1 MNRSLSE
8 VETVAWK
15 AARGAGYPW
24 GIAEEAA
31 AALRWLAARGIDG
44 CPALASLLERT
55 DSSNLRDWSPEP
67 GNVWSAPGGV
77 LCPLMAG
84 AALSDHARQLRQCA
98 HEFGRMAS
106 PVLLLPFAGWAAARI
121 GVNLQVT
128 WPGGSSFTDGER
140 LALQGDPG
148 WDLGGVTVAVGGELP
163 DARPGARRAR
173 PDPSAWDRLGGFAGR
188 VHAPAS
194 EASRRLG
201 AGAADGIDDD

>member
-1 MNRSLSE
+1 MNRSLNE
-8 VETVAWK
+8 VETIAWK

-31 AALRWLAARGIDG
+31 AALRWLAGRGIDG

-55 DSSNLRDWSPEP
+55 DGSNLGDFSPEP

-84 AALSDHARQLRQCA
+84 AALSDHARHLRQCA

-128 WPGGSSFTDGER
+128 WSGGSSFTDGEG

-148 WDLGGVTVAVGGELP
+148 RDLGGVKVAVSGAVSE
-163 DARPGARRAR
+163 ARPGARRAYPESR
-173 PDPSAWDRLGGFAGR
+173 AWDRLGEFACR

-201 AGAADGIDDD
+201 AGGADGIDDD